1 MHAFAC
7 RAVVAPGR
15 ALAAALVPTGADQAV
30 DITLHDQLKNGL
42 GNAAQEMPILY
53 GGSCK
58 PSNAEELFQGPDVNG
73 GLIGGASLEVG
84 SFLELIAIA
93 ARVKA

>member
-1 MHAFAC
+1 M
-7 RAVVAPGR
+7 V
-15 ALAAALVPTGADQAV
+15 
-30 DITLHDQLKNGL
+30 
-42 GNAAQEMPILY
+42 
-53 GGSCK
+53 SCK
-58 PSNAEELFQGPDVNG
+58 PSNAEDLFQGPDVNG